1 MNTEVVEDNKRFEPK
16 ATVIADSSAFNSR
29 LTTMVVTFH
38 RYVLSEFNTHRM
50 FSRNG
55 ASSRA
60 IPVQK
65 MIEKARVSNVEPLEW
80 GQNQTGMQA
89 WKELTG
95 EHLAYAQ
102 QAWNIA
108 RARAIDVAEAMV
120 DANLH
125 KQIVNRI
132 LEPFLPITM
141 VVTGDQRAYANFF
154 SQRCHPMAAP
164 EIKALAYRMQEAFIT
179 SVPKELNS
187 GGLHLP
193 FYRRELADV
202 PVIDC
207 VKACVARCARVSY
220 DNHDGTTSVEAD
232 LSLYEKLVSASPPH
246 LSPMEH
252 VAEVNTS
259 LLNIDTGN
267 FCKPW
272 YQHRKKLEHSR

>member
-1 MNTEVVEDNKRFEPK
+1 MEHLTHFQPSAK
-16 ATVIADSSAFNSR
+16 VICDSSAFGSR
-29 LTTMVVTFH
+29 LTTMVVEFH
-38 RYVLSEFNTHRM
+38 RYVLAEFNTHRM

-60 IPVQK
+60 IPVHK

-89 WKELTG
+89 WNELTG

-132 LEPFLPITM
+132 LEPFLPMTM
-141 VVTGDQRAYANFF
+141 VVTGDERAYANFF

-164 EIKALAYRMQEAFIT
+164 EIRALAYRMQEAYVA
-179 SVPKELNS
+179 SKPLEKKV
-187 GGLHLP
+187 GDWHLP
-193 FYRRELADV
+193 FYRRELATID
-202 PVIDC
+202 ILDC

-220 DNHDGTTSVEAD
+220 DNHDGNTSVEAD
-232 LSLYEKLVSASPPH
+232 LSLYEKLVTASPPH

-252 VAEVNTS
+252 VAEIKTDM
-259 LLNIDTGN
+259 LRLDTGN
-267 FCKPW
+267 FKLPW
-272 YQHRKKLEHSR
+272 YQHRKYLENTR

>member
-1 MNTEVVEDNKRFEPK
+1 MEHLTHFQPSAK
-16 ATVIADSSAFNSR
+16 VICDSFAFGSR
-29 LTTMVVTFH
+29 LTTMVVVFH

-65 MIEKARVSNVEPLEW
+65 MIEKARISNVEPLEW

-95 EHLAYAQ
+95 ERLDYAK

-132 LEPFLPITM
+132 LEPFLPMTM
-141 VVTGDQRAYANFF
+141 VVTGDERAYANFF
-154 SQRCHPMAAP
+154 SQRCHPMSAP
-164 EIKALAYRMQEAFIT
+164 EMKALAYRMQEAYVA
-179 SVPKELNS
+179 SKPLEKKV
-187 GGLHLP
+187 GDWHLP
-193 FYRRELADV
+193 FYRRELAER
-202 PVIDC
+202 PILDC

-232 LSLYEKLVSASPPH
+232 LSLYEKLSTANPPH

-252 VAEVNTS
+252 VAEVKTDM
-259 LLNIDTGN
+259 LRLDTGN
-267 FCKPW
+267 FKLPW
-272 YQHRKKLEHSR
+272 YQHRKQLENTR

>member
-1 MNTEVVEDNKRFEPK
+1 MSKRFEPT
-16 ATVIADSSAFNSR
+16 ATVIADSSAFGSR
-29 LTTMVVTFH
+29 LTTMVITFH
-38 RYVLSEFNTHRM
+38 RYVLAEYNTHRM

-65 MIEKARVSNVEPLEW
+65 MIEKARASNVEPLEW

-89 WKELTG
+89 WNELTG

-132 LEPFLPITM
+132 LEPFLPMTM
-141 VVTGDQRAYANFF
+141 VVTGDERAYANFF

-164 EIKALAYRMQEAFIT
+164 EIKALAYRMQEAYAA
-179 SVPKELNS
+179 SKPLEKKV
-187 GGLHLP
+187 GDWHLP
-193 FYRRELADV
+193 FYRRELAGLS
-202 PVIDC
+202 ILDC

-220 DNHDGTTSVEAD
+220 DNHDGNTSIEAD
-232 LSLYEKLVSASPPH
+232 LRLYEKLASANPPH

-252 VAEVNTS
+252 VAEVKTDM
-259 LLNIDTGN
+259 LRLDTGN
-267 FCKPW
+267 FKLPW
-272 YQHRKKLEHSR
+272 YQHRKQLEHTR

>member
-1 MNTEVVEDNKRFEPK
+1 MVVE
-16 ATVIADSSAFNSR
+16 
-29 LTTMVVTFH
+29 FH
-38 RYVLSEFNTHRM
+38 RYVLAEFNTHRM

-60 IPVQK
+60 IPVHK
-65 MIEKARVSNVEPLEW
+65 MIEKARVSNVQPLEW

-89 WKELTG
+89 FTELTG

-120 DANLH
+120 DANVH

-132 LEPFLPITM
+132 LEPFLPMTM
-141 VVTGDQRAYANFF
+141 VVTGDERAYANFF

-164 EIKALAYRMQEAFIT
+164 EIKALAYRMQEAYAA
-179 SVPKELNS
+179 SKPLEKKV
-187 GGLHLP
+187 GDWHLP
-193 FYRRELADV
+193 FYRRELAGLS
-202 PVIDC
+202 ILDC

-220 DNHDGTTSVEAD
+220 DNHDGNTSIEAD
-232 LSLYEKLVSASPPH
+232 LSLYEKLASASPPH

-252 VAEVNTS
+252 VAEVKTDM
-259 LLNIDTGN
+259 LRLDTGN
-267 FCKPW
+267 FKLPW
-272 YQHRKKLEHSR
+272 YQHRKQLEHSR

>member
-1 MNTEVVEDNKRFEPK
+1 MSSDSKRFEPTAK
-16 ATVIADSSAFNSR
+16 VIADSTAFGSR
-29 LTTMVVTFH
+29 LTTMVIIFH
-38 RYVLSEFNTHRM
+38 RYVLAELNTHRM

-60 IPVQK
+60 IPVHK
-65 MIEKARVSNVEPLEW
+65 MIEKARVSNVEPLVW
-80 GQNQTGMQA
+80 GRNESGMQA
-89 WKELTG
+89 WEELTG

-132 LEPFLPITM
+132 LEPFLPMTM
-141 VVTGDQRAYANFF
+141 VITGDQRAYSNFF
-154 SQRCHPMAAP
+154 CQRCHSMAAP
-164 EIKALAYRMQEAFIT
+164 EMKALADCMLNVYIKSEPI
-179 SVPKELNS
+179 SLKE
-187 GGLHLP
+187 GDYHLP
-193 FYRRELADV
+193 FYRRELAEL
-202 PVIDC
+202 PILDC

-220 DNHDGTTSVEAD
+220 DNHDGNTSVKAD
-232 LSLYEKLVSASPPH
+232 LSLYEKLASANPPH

-252 VAEVNTS
+252 VAEVSVSFLKN
-259 LLNIDTGN
+259 DTGN